1 MVPCAYLRVF
11 QPLEAFSQDERE
23 HWERYIA
30 EGGPLLPE
38 KPVYRQQ
45 ISVGRLGLLAP
56 SEGNHA
62 DVRQIEGVDY
72 VCPWRTRVRVLAS
85 LLSLRES
92 AIPEMAEQL
101 VPEAEAR
108 RAQKELSRL
117 QRRDP
122 SAMPF
127 MLQSAWQVPIR
138 WFLLFK
144 DSERRITERA
154 EGGYGLTYETS
165 IESARRRV
173 KWALSVVR
181 KADVE
186 PLTELLDDLVKW
198 LALFDK
204 RSIVELDYAS
214 LSGLFTWDELDNDHS
229 AQEVQEALEALGI
242 GELPRSADLYESV
255 ASRWAEVRAH
265 ENLN

>member
-1 MVPCAYLRVF
+1 VVPCAYLRVF
-11 QPLEAFSQDERE
+11 QPIEAFSEDERAY
-23 HWERYIA
+23 WERYIV

-38 KPVYRQQ
+38 RPVYHQQ
-45 ISVGRLGLLAP
+45 VSVGRLGLLAP

-62 DVRQIEGVDY
+62 DIRLIGDAY
-72 VCPWRTRVRVLAS
+72 FVCPWRTRIRVLAS

-101 VPEAEAR
+101 VPEADAR
-108 RAQKELSRL
+108 RAQKELAKL

-144 DSERRITERA
+144 DSERRITERR
-154 EGGYGLTYETS
+154 EGGFRLTYTTS
-165 IESARRRV
+165 IENARRRV

-181 KADVE
+181 KADVD
-186 PLTELLDDLVKW
+186 PLTELVSDLAKW
-198 LALFDK
+198 LGSFDR
-204 RSIVELDYAS
+204 RSIAELDYAS

-229 AQEVQEALEALGI
+229 AREVQEAIEALGA
-242 GELPRSADLYESV
+242 GELPRSADIYESV

-265 ENLN
+265 ESLN